1 MSRRVSVGFVVYIN
15 TLRQRGVGGRVQ
27 VETTN
32 TQYPCRVGPCREWR
46 MPNGDINQAY
56 HGNNLTPIT
65 LGTMNVLNLD
75 L

>member
-1 MSRRVSVGFVVYIN
+1 MILEVDSSLNSTLQVPICATPLVVGKPNGLFLI
-15 TLRQRGVGGRVQ
+15 GAWSG
-27 VETTN
+27 
-32 TQYPCRVGPCREWR
+32 
-46 MPNGDINQAY
+46 MANGDINHAY